1 MTNAQPEPSM
11 EEILASIRRI
21 ISEDEEEHPGVD
33 RSGLDT
39 TQQVEQAPEPTLA
52 PLHDAVHDE
61 HDVGPD
67 AADEPRPEMSDQD
80 ATLTKMLDMA
90 EAQRTSNATDPV
102 DITPL
107 SPEPETNDTADD
119 HIEIEGA
126 QAAYTQTDD
135 DEAHDEITTEDVK
148 MVKQQANAL
157 RDTDDEIVDSTTASA
172 AAAAFGNLSR
182 SVRVSDGEGQ
192 TLEAIV
198 TDMMRPL
205 VKEWLDQNLTRI
217 VEDKVEYEVQR
228 LARRG

>member
-21 ISEDEEEHPGVD
+21 ISEDEEDHPGVD

-39 TQQVEQAPEPTLA
+39 TQQAADDAAPPLA
-52 PLHDAVHDE
+52 PVLDDT
-61 HDVGPD
+61 
-67 AADEPRPEMSDQD
+67 PEISDQD

-90 EAQRTSNATDPV
+90 ESRRLAEASNHTAEPV
-102 DITPL
+102 DLTPHGGESDTNHAPEHQEEITV
-107 SPEPETNDTADD
+107 SPIAEVDFDE
-119 HIEIEGA
+119 
-126 QAAYTQTDD
+126 
-135 DEAHDEITTEDVK
+135 DEAGEEITTEDVK
-148 MVKQQANAL
+148 MVKQHATAL
-157 RDTDDEIVDSTTASA
+157 RDTDDDIVDATTASA
-172 AAAAFGNLSR
+172 AAAAFSNLSR

-217 VEDKVEYEVQR
+217 VEEKVEYEVQR